1 MSRRTEYRNEVK
13 TRVDDQTYEGLRAFM
28 ALNGIDHDSVG
39 VARALRLF
47 LFGSVGT
54 LPANLLD
61 RSAALARFGTEVAA

>member
-13 TRVDDQTYEGLRAFM
+13 TRVDDQTYDGLKAFM

-47 LFGSVGT
+47 LFGSIGT

-61 RSAALARFGTEVAA
+61 RSAASAQYGTKEAA